1 MKILIFCDVET
12 EDIWYYALDDG
23 EKIPVLIYKKEEEK
37 DGDKKG
43 GGKGEIAH

>member
-1 MKILIFCDVET
+1 MKILIFVDEEK
-12 EDIWYYALDDG
+12 EDIWIYTLDDG
-23 EKIPVLIYKKEEEK
+23 QEFPVFIYKKEEEK